1 VQIRSHAQKY
11 LIKICKKY
19 KIKLSTKKINNK
31 DSKQLKVSE
40 NEIVENSNIAE
51 MNNYGK
57 NIIRLFN
64 YYHRE
69 LAVLKDEI
77 LSNAIGETIK
87 KTNIKLHTI
96 KNDSINLNL
105 NEADEDYSIQEE
117 KVNEFLKN
125 KNK

>member
-1 VQIRSHAQKY
+1 M
-11 LIKICKKY
+11 
-19 KIKLSTKKINNK
+19 
-31 DSKQLKVSE
+31 
-40 NEIVENSNIAE
+40 ENSNIAE
-51 MNNYGK
+51 MNDYDK

-96 KNDSINLNL
+96 KK
-105 NEADEDYSIQEE
+105 IQ
-117 KVNEFLKN
+117 
-125 KNK
+125 